1 MCCCG
6 QILKYQYFRKISIF
20 LIPISWIKFI
30 IKKGFACA
38 ACIEGACA
46 LMPSCFFIV
55 FLSSLFWLFR
65 LNDFIINIQML
76 TVRISVKY
84 TIFFSQNEYESGELN
99 THMFA
104 RAIDNSCNP
113 NKDYL
118 DFKSNHLDFLI
129 KIGKNRNHSQWAR
142 DFREDFYRSQKSFLM
157 FHTRSIWIYSLI

>member
-1 MCCCG
+1 
-6 QILKYQYFRKISIF
+6 
-20 LIPISWIKFI
+20 
-30 IKKGFACA
+30 
-38 ACIEGACA
+38 
-46 LMPSCFFIV
+46 
-55 FLSSLFWLFR
+55 
-65 LNDFIINIQML
+65 ML

-129 KIGKNRNHSQWAR
+129 KIGKNRNHSQ
-142 DFREDFYRSQKSFLM
+142 
-157 FHTRSIWIYSLI
+157 